1 MIINFITGLFL
12 LYTIFIS
19 PFRHIDKTL
28 ELILR
33 VVALLAVILIGR
45 LLCTTRFFIRH
56 SNIGKQIMR
65 FGDFNSVYPKICAAA
80 QTPLYTNGTE
90 VISKDFIFLMTEP
103 DNAPQV

>member
-1 MIINFITGLFL
+1 MQKEISRSRNMIHYWMLQETARPRMIINFITGLFL

-45 LLCTTRFFIRH
+45 LLCTTRFFI
-56 SNIGKQIMR
+56 SLEKPIW
-65 FGDFNSVYPKICAAA
+65 Y
-80 QTPLYTNGTE
+80 
-90 VISKDFIFLMTEP
+90 
-103 DNAPQV
+103 